1 MSSEAA
7 ERAVRDGD
15 LDLALST
22 LQDQIRKAPERA
34 DLRVFLFQLLCIQ
47 GQWARALNQ
56 LDVAAELDAATIPM
70 VRALAARVDEL
81 MHSIRD
87 KAPKA
92 DPTTIAVLACMH
104 FAGQLRLA
112 ETELEDLRQRKDT
125 RSGEYAAMLDRLIN
139 SVEELAI

>member
-1 MSSEAA
+1 MESSASEKQP
-7 ERAVRDGD
+7 VRVTILSRPYTLLATGD
-15 LDLALST
+15 PSEVE
-22 LQDQIRKAPERA
+22 Q
-34 DLRVFLFQLLCIQ
+34 V
-47 GQWARALNQ
+47 
-56 LDVAAELDAATIPM
+56 
-70 VRALAARVDEL
+70 AARVDEL

-92 DPTTIAVLACMH
+92 DATTIAVLACMH
-104 FAGQLRLA
+104 LAGQLKLA